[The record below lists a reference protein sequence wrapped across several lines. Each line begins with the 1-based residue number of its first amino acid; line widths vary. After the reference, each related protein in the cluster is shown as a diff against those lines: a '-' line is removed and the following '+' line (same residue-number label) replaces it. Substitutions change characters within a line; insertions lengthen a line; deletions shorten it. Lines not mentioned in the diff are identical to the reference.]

1 MLPNIGVSVFSQAF
15 VIKPVTSGRDM
26 KLYIMIRNA
35 KQKLKPKRTI
45 LYNSKN
51 NVNLH
56 LCDLTT
62 FMIPAEDGYAI
73 PVAYFQQH
81 Q

>member
-1 MLPNIGVSVFSQAF
+1 
-15 VIKPVTSGRDM
+15 
-26 KLYIMIRNA
+26 MIRNA
-35 KQKLKPKRTI
+35 KQKLNPSEQYYTI
-45 LYNSKN
+45 QKN